1 MCGPPAV
8 RSSTGRY
15 GIQILIL
22 SEAMSAM
29 RRQIVRF
36 LFLLMVSA
44 VANANSQKASPTIID
59 LTDTIRVGMVED
71 SIGDAAMKAFGMRP
85 GVQVVPNLTG
95 KTNTRR
101 PSGCRLVRSFT
112 T

>member
-36 LFLLMVSA
+36 LFLLI
-44 VANANSQKASPTIID
+44 QDRID
-59 LTDTIRVGMVED
+59 RQDPKLALAPIYPDREID
-71 SIGDAAMKAFGMRP
+71 FGP
-85 GVQVVPNLTG
+85 A
-95 KTNTRR
+95 
-101 PSGCRLVRSFT
+101 
-112 T
+112 